1 MECLLCPKCFPQA
14 SGGNTS
20 NLTKHV
26 TVHHPREY
34 HDMVME
40 GRRGQG
46 EPASSSRSSTMS
58 RQCQWSY
65 CRSSSGESPSVAES
79 TTSSSATTSRI
90 DVGDDDV
97 THGPSQGSASSTATG
112 TGTATG
118 PTSSPRS
125 VTSGTVR
132 SRGRNQSVAV
142 MFASASKYDTKSTYH
157 QKLTRSVVN
166 FICKAALPVYTVE
179 KEGFKSLLEAFYPR

>member
-1 MECLLCPKCFPQA
+1 MLCPKRFPQA

-58 RQCQWSY
+58 RQWSY
-65 CRSSSGESPSVAES
+65 CRSSSGESPSASASVAES

-112 TGTATG
+112 TATGTG

-132 SRGRNQSVAV
+132 SRGRTQSVAV

-157 QKLTRSVVN
+157 HKLTRSVVN

-179 KEGFKSLLEAFYPR
+179 KEGFKSLLEAFDPR